1 MKIGDQLKK
10 ARLDKNLTQE
20 EVAEKIFVSR
30 QSISNWENNKTYP
43 DIGNVIALSDLYQI
57 SLDELLKGSDNFME
71 HLEEST
77 NLVKSNKKLMTLI
90 VVALI
95 VMIVMA
101 IFTKFLP
108 EKVFLVG
115 GIILQYNIYQMTQID
130 AKARGLKH
138 PKLLGVLNI
147 SGNNGNAFLLAYLIG
162 RKKYPIQNISKKDLQ
177 TLESY
182 KKKSLLALWINLGA
196 ALVFLIAF
204 VYYKQMTF

>member
-10 ARLDKNLTQE
+10 ARMDKNMTQE

-77 NLVKSNKKLMTLI
+77 NLVKSNKKLMALI
-90 VVALI
+90 VLALI

-108 EKVFLVG
+108 EKVFLVSIFTLAVILTSLIYIE
-115 GIILQYNIYQMTQID
+115 II
-130 AKARGLKH
+130 RR
-138 PKLLGVLNI
+138 
-147 SGNNGNAFLLAYLIG
+147 F
-162 RKKYPIQNISKKDLQ
+162 
-177 TLESY
+177 
-182 KKKSLLALWINLGA
+182 
-196 ALVFLIAF
+196 
-204 VYYKQMTF
+204 